1 MSSAKTEISQ
11 TQRVLSTDIRAKIM
25 RIVYDELC
33 KLPETLATME
43 PEKRLNYVFKL
54 LPHAAPYMDKLGA
67 TYGEPLNWDDVDL
80 SGSPMHRGDDD

>member
-1 MSSAKTEISQ
+1 MSSAPTEITA

-33 KLPETLATME
+33 KLPELLAEME

-54 LPHAAPYMDKLGA
+54 LPHAAPYMDKLNP
-67 TYGEPLNWDDVDL
+67 TYGEPLNWDGVDL
-80 SGSPMHRGDDD
+80 SDAPLNRGDE